1 MKKSRTIN
9 EFKKLSNNQQIS
21 ELTTRMEQL
30 RKDYMKM
37 FKFTCYKIYEE
48 LPKEEQKELLK
59 NEKYQNFLKLGW
71 DIYKDFS
78 KIIPYFGQYEEEI
91 KYRLKGDFYEYT
103 CPYCGYVHKIGSQFY
118 IFDELEKHGQVQD
131 SCFHCEKILYMEYE
145 E

>member
-9 EFKKLSNNQQIS
+9 EFKELSNNQQIS

-48 LPKEEQKELLK
+48 LPKEEQKEILK
-59 NEKYQNFLKLGW
+59 NKKYQDFLKLGW

-78 KIIPYFGQYEEEI
+78 EIIPYFGQYKEEN
-91 KYRLKGDFYEYT
+91 
-103 CPYCGYVHKIGSQFY
+103 
-118 IFDELEKHGQVQD
+118 
-131 SCFHCEKILYMEYE
+131 
-145 E
+145 